1 VETSLA
7 KASIEASECA
17 QVEQEQHCWS
27 NALRYVGGQRDVLK
41 QASDSALRTF
51 RREIQAALKTEE
63 GQATPTLSSSAA
75 SPRPNGGSGSDD
87 KATCATVDG
96 DVAADTTVLSVPW
109 AECISVDDARGSAVE
124 AGEAFQQAIKH
135 PSIAGAIDDETAMLL
150 FILAA
155 AAQPPV
161 PGRRWQSLWTMALS
175 PTAPPPTTAGQNEDA
190 AVAGTTSEK
199 ATAEEEE
206 EDDAMVLEL
215 RGIHEALFPALSNA
229 FPAAFPADAFTVS
242 CCTVLRRILPLL
254 DIVPHC

>member
-1 VETSLA
+1 M
-7 KASIEASECA
+7 
-17 QVEQEQHCWS
+17 
-27 NALRYVGGQRDVLK
+27 
-41 QASDSALRTF
+41 
-51 RREIQAALKTEE
+51 
-63 GQATPTLSSSAA
+63 
-75 SPRPNGGSGSDD
+75 
-87 KATCATVDG
+87 DG
-96 DVAADTTVLSVPW
+96 DVAADTVVLSVPL

-190 AVAGTTSEK
+190 AVAGTTSDK

-242 CCTVLRRILPLL
+242 CAVLRILPLL